1 MKGILLAGGKATRLF
16 PATKVVSKQLLP
28 VYDKPMIYYPLSVL
42 MLADIRE
49 ILIISTPTDLPKYKE
64 LLGDG
69 SQWGLSFSYAIQDQ
83 PRGLPDAFIVGREFI
98 GNDNCCLILGDN
110 LIYGQGLT
118 NLLRE
123 VSNQKEGSTI
133 FGYNVKDPER
143 SGVVEFDEN
152 NKVLSIEEKPLKSK
166 SNYAILGLYF
176 FDNSVIKI
184 AEGLI
189 PSVRGELE
197 MVDIHKE
204 YLRRGNL
211 RVKILERG
219 FAWLDTGTFDSLAD
233 AGEFIKVIQNRQGT
247 KVYCPEEVAYRM
259 HFIDAEQLKKLA
271 EPLMNSGYGKYLLS
285 LISKKTSI

>member
-1 MKGILLAGGKATRLF
+1 M
-16 PATKVVSKQLLP
+16 
-28 VYDKPMIYYPLSVL
+28 
-42 MLADIRE
+42 
-49 ILIISTPTDLPKYKE
+49 
-64 LLGDG
+64 
-69 SQWGLSFSYAIQDQ
+69 
-83 PRGLPDAFIVGREFI
+83 
-98 GNDNCCLILGDN
+98 
-110 LIYGQGLT
+110 
-118 NLLRE
+118 
-123 VSNQKEGSTI
+123 
-133 FGYNVKDPER
+133 
-143 SGVVEFDEN
+143 
-152 NKVLSIEEKPLKSK
+152 
-166 SNYAILGLYF
+166 
-176 FDNSVIKI
+176 IKI